1 MANIAG
7 YLGQQLLNWS
17 LGGGA
22 AVTAGTGRYV
32 GVGLAAPNSTNGSE
46 IATNS
51 GMTRQTV
58 AFSAA
63 VSPTNTAGNSVVVAF
78 GPISA
83 LGTIVGVTIWD
94 TNPGPANSGNLLW
107 YGTLTTSRTMNPGDQ
122 LQFAV
127 GSILVSLN

>member
-7 YLGQQLLNWS
+7 YLGQQLINWS

-32 GVGLAAPNSTNGSE
+32 AIGLGAPNSTNGSE
-46 IATNS
+46 IATGS

-63 VSPTNTAGNSVVVAF
+63 ASPTNTAGNSVAMTF

-83 LGTIVGVTIWD
+83 AATVLGVTIWD
-94 TNPGPANSGNLLW
+94 TGPGTVGIGNLLW
-107 YGTLTTSRTMNPGDQ
+107 YGTLTTSRTMNGGDSLVFAIGA
-122 LQFAV
+122 LQ
-127 GSILVSLN
+127 VSLN